1 MVWRTVR
8 GVLVENAWNYSCLG
22 ALAGIDVHLS
32 KELQWFD
39 EPYSSNVQLEDVTH
53 CSGALLG

>member
-8 GVLVENAWNYSCLG
+8 GVPVDKSRNYTGLG

-32 KELQWFD
+32 KEMQWFG

>member
-8 GVLVENAWNYSCLG
+8 GVLVEKMWNYNGLG

-32 KELQWFD
+32 KELHWFG
-39 EPYSSNVQLEDVTH
+39 EPYSSDVQLEDLAH
-53 CSGALLG
+53 CSGAMLG